1 MASDLD
7 QLLSGLREA
16 PLDPGLERMADGVF
30 GRVAAL
36 RRFPPATQFKTGIF
50 VALGASLLGIA
61 SNSMLPQT
69 TSSPL
74 ASFSAD
80 SPLAP
85 STLLLG
91 VR

>member
-7 QLLSGLREA
+7 QLLSRLREA
-16 PLDPGLERMADGVF
+16 PLDPGLEGMADGVF
-30 GRVAAL
+30 ARVAAL
-36 RRFPPATQFKTGIF
+36 RRFPPAMQLKTVIF
-50 VALGASLLGIA
+50 VAFGAGLLGIA
-61 SNSMLPQT
+61 SNSVMPQR

-74 ASFSAD
+74 ASFSPD